1 MLRKPSDALFSNVEQ
16 ITLLRSLCDG
26 NLMVNRLMSM
36 VTQMLD
42 SGNLKM
48 IKHREVTLKRKLIP
62 MLSNLPTLSIS
73 QVHKF

>member
-48 IKHREVTLKRKLIP
+48 IKHREVTLKRKLHP
-62 MLSNLPTLSIS
+62 KRSNLPTLSIS